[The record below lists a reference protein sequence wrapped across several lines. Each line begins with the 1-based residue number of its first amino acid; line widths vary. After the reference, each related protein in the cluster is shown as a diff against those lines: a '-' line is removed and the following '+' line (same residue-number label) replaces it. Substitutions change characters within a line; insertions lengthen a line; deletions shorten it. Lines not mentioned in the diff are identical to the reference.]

1 MDELKSTVIG
11 YPVKMGVTSNAMISV
26 VGLFDEKGGFTY
38 LPSEKAKEIFKPD
51 GKVFAHNL
59 LDRNE
64 QWGKKLLNFHVIPKK
79 SYDDDENHTLYIWD
93 YNKDIMEYGCLAQ
106 CFPDNSLSWEDNEV
120 NHQFIEK
127 NGLEEGV
134 HYIISCSEL
143 FKISGKSGLIK
154 AWDLNHDYF
163 LYDDPRCVISIYGN
177 SYVMK
182 EPKLSY
188 QQLDNL
194 SDLSVLYWFKNIINN
209 NNLELYDILKGDKKK
224 DIYQLSVTMNISHRI
239 LRNRINKVINMFENM
254 EITKTELNAFK
265 NSPIFSDAID
275 KAILRFKDD
284 FTTKIK
290 EEINSQIKERKDKLE
305 EEIQSIQETRDKI
318 KQELKSLEQG
328 KSKKKEELDSMVKT
342 YQVQE
347 KKMEEL
353 SAKKQDIVSDFNV
366 IKEVLSLGADNG
378 KTNPSGKSEIH
389 PVYLDAGINEY
400 EYLEDYQDAIKDQ
413 LGVFGLK
420 GSSSV
425 MASLI
430 LKHQFILVPDVRLAY
445 ATVNATGR
453 CYSYTSYAEVG
464 WQSFDDMMD
473 HGLAAIME
481 SCHTHADIPH
491 FLIIQNI
498 NISYV
503 PTYLQPLLDAVA
515 GYVISIPGTDLIL
528 PENLRIIGIV
538 TPDTGLPIPMSCL
551 RIMGC
556 YPKDKIFEIEKT
568 GVKAVFKKYLSLT
581 NIDSFKEDDIEM
593 SSDEYYK
600 SYIADDGE

>member
-1 MDELKSTVIG
+1 MEELKSTVIG
-11 YPVKMGVTSNAMISV
+11 YPVKMGGTNNAMISV
-26 VGLFDEKGGFTY
+26 VGLVDEKGIFTY
-38 LPSEKAKEIFKPD
+38 LTSEKAKEIFQPD
-51 GKVFAHNL
+51 GKVFAYNL

-79 SYDDDENHTLYIWD
+79 YYDDDENHTNYIWD

-120 NHQFIEK
+120 NHKFIEK

-134 HYIISCSEL
+134 HYIISCSKL

-154 AWDLNHDYF
+154 TWSLNDDYF
-163 LYDDPRCVISIYGN
+163 LVDDPECVITIYGN

-182 EPKLSY
+182 EPKLSCEY
-188 QQLDNL
+188 LDSL
-194 SDLSVLYWFKNIINN
+194 SDFAVVHWFKKIIQKTYP
-209 NNLELYDILKGDKKK
+209 ELYDILKGDKTA
-224 DIYQLSVTMNISHRI
+224 DIYMLSDILNISHRI

-318 KQELKSLEQG
+318 KQELKSLEQE

-353 SAKKQDIVSDFNV
+353 SAKKQDIVSDFKI

-378 KTNPSGKSEIH
+378 KTSPSGKSEIH
-389 PVYLDAGINEY
+389 PVYLDVGINEY

-413 LGVFGLK
+413 LGAFGLK
-420 GSSSV
+420 GSSFV
-425 MASLI
+425 MASLV
-430 LKHQFILVPDVRLAY
+430 LKHQFILVPDIRLAY
-445 ATVNATGR
+445 AAVNATGR
-453 CYSYTSYAEVG
+453 CYYYTSYAEIG
-464 WQSFDDMMD
+464 WQSFDDVMN
-473 HGLAAIME
+473 HGLVAIME

-515 GYVISIPGTDLIL
+515 GYVISIPGTDIVL
-528 PENLRIIGIV
+528 PENLRIIGTV
-538 TPDTGLPIPMSCL
+538 TPDPGLPIPMSCL

-568 GVKAVFKKYLSLT
+568 EVMAVFKKYLSLT

-600 SYIADDGE
+600 SYVDDGE